1 MVIMLKHKSIV
12 LVALIAIIM
21 LSTSFATVLL
31 GSTSAPEEKSVARTE
46 AAIAFTLIG
55 PSFTSNKYSDI
66 LSAGEEISYSVS
78 LPQSSLYSLSQL
90 NIVWNLETDWNTSVN
105 VTGATLTWYYNYEA
119 TRDITVTVTQKTNST
134 NTTSEVIALQ
144 IIADLDGDGL
154 PDLWERRYFGTTASS
169 DGTTDYDGD
178 GWTDME
184 EFKNGTDP
192 TVKNPKPG
200 FLETYSWLV
209 ALLAIIVVVVVL
221 MIFIIMPRMKTER
234 EADEKKKIAAAVE
247 VEKSLL
253 GLDELEDT
261 PKK

>member
-1 MVIMLKHKSIV
+1 MLKHKSIG
-12 LVALIAIIM
+12 LVALIAVIM
-21 LSTSFATVLL
+21 LSASFATVLL
-31 GSTSAPEEKSVARTE
+31 GATSAPEEKSVARTE
-46 AAIAFTLIG
+46 AAIAFTIIG
-55 PSFTSNKYSDI
+55 PTFTSNKYSDI

-78 LPQSSLYSLSQL
+78 LGASSAYSLSQL
-90 NIVWNLETDWNTSVN
+90 DITWKLETDWNTSVN
-105 VTGATLTWYYNYEA
+105 VTGATLIWYYNYEA
-119 TRDITVTVTQKTNST
+119 TRDVTVTVSQKTNSS
-134 NTTSEVIALQ
+134 NTTTETIALQ
-144 IIADLDGDGL
+144 IIADLDGDDL
-154 PDLWERRYFGTTASS
+154 PDLWERRYFGLTSRT
-169 DGTTDYDGD
+169 DGTTDFDGD

-192 TVKNPKPG
+192 TVSNPKPG

-221 MIFIIMPRMKTER
+221 MIFVIMPRMKTER